1 MALAWS
7 GPRETD
13 KPGRE
18 EGHRSTE
25 PKSPLDGVPVLFY
38 SPSMDWARA
47 IEINRAA
54 LARIVA
60 ALVSLLAAQGEGPR
74 LPLPVYQMIARVLY
88 PAESAVRR
96 LIVMAA
102 RGLDLPSPRLRP
114 MPKGLAIERKTQGR
128 VSFQLFDTRKHF
140 GDPDDA
146 PILISGP
153 RIRSVEAPSPREL
166 FLAQF
171 AKQSHG
177 PSDGFSSAAET
188 QRVRRRLGVLKSA
201 LDHLPRQAKRMA
213 RWMKRR
219 AMMKNPSFTSPLRPG
234 PPPGRRSRSRDEID
248 LVLSECHALA
258 WQALR
263 PDTS

>member
-1 MALAWS
+1 
-7 GPRETD
+7 
-13 KPGRE
+13 
-18 EGHRSTE
+18 
-25 PKSPLDGVPVLFY
+25 
-38 SPSMDWARA
+38 MDWARA

-60 ALVSLLAAQGEGPR
+60 ALVSLLAAQGEAAR
-74 LPLPVYQMIARVLY
+74 LPLPVYELIARVLY

-102 RGLDLPSPRLRP
+102 RGLDLPAPRLRP
-114 MPKGLAIERKTQGR
+114 MPKGLVIERKTQGR

-153 RIRSVEAPSPREL
+153 RIRSVDALSPREL

-171 AKQSHG
+171 AK
-177 PSDGFSSAAET
+177 PSDGTPDGFNSAAET
-188 QRVRRRLGVLKSA
+188 QRVRRRLDVLKSA

-219 AMMKNPSFTSPLRPG
+219 AMMKNPPFTSPLRPG

-248 LVLSECHALA
+248 LVLTECHALA
-258 WQALR
+258 WEALR

>member
-1 MALAWS
+1 
-7 GPRETD
+7 
-13 KPGRE
+13 
-18 EGHRSTE
+18 
-25 PKSPLDGVPVLFY
+25 
-38 SPSMDWARA
+38 MDWARA

-54 LARIVA
+54 LTRIVA

-74 LPLPVYQMIARVLY
+74 LPLALYQLLARVLN

-102 RGLDLPSPRLRP
+102 RGLAVPAPQLRP
-114 MPKGLAIERKTQGR
+114 MPKGLVIERKTLGR
-128 VSFQLFDTRKHF
+128 SSFQLFDTRKRF

-146 PILISGP
+146 SAVLSGP
-153 RIRSVEAPSPREL
+153 RIRSVDNPSPREL

-171 AKQSHG
+171 VK
-177 PSDGFSSAAET
+177 PPDGFSSVAET
-188 QRVRRRLGVLKSA
+188 LRVRRRLDVLTSA

-219 AMMKNPSFTSPLRPG
+219 VLMKNPSFTSPLRPG
-234 PPPGRRSRSRDEID
+234 PPPGRRSRSWDESGDEID
-248 LVLSECHALA
+248 LVLTECHALA
-258 WQALR
+258 WHALA

>member
-1 MALAWS
+1 MVQC
-7 GPRETD
+7 ED
-13 KPGRE
+13 
-18 EGHRSTE
+18 GH
-25 PKSPLDGVPVLFY
+25 PKLPLDSVLVLFY
-38 SPSMDWARA
+38 RLSMDWARA

-60 ALVSLLAAQGEGPR
+60 ELLLLLAAQGEAAR
-74 LPLPVYQMIARVLY
+74 LSLPVYQLIARVLN

-102 RGLDLPSPRLRP
+102 RGLDLPAPRLRP
-114 MPKGLAIERKTQGR
+114 MPKGLVIERKTQGR
-128 VSFQLFDTRKHF
+128 VSFKLFDTRKHF

-146 PILISGP
+146 PITSSRPISGP
-153 RIRSVEAPSPREL
+153 RIRSIDALSPREL

-171 AKQSHG
+171 AKQSHV
-177 PSDGFSSAAET
+177 PPDGFSSAAET
-188 QRVRRRLGVLKSA
+188 QRVRRRLDVLKSA

-219 AMMKNPSFTSPLRPG
+219 AMMKNPPFTSPLRPG

-248 LVLSECHALA
+248 LVLTECHALA
-258 WQALR
+258 WQALK

>member
-1 MALAWS
+1 
-7 GPRETD
+7 
-13 KPGRE
+13 
-18 EGHRSTE
+18 
-25 PKSPLDGVPVLFY
+25 
-38 SPSMDWARA
+38 MDWARA

-54 LARIVA
+54 LASIVA
-60 ALVSLLAAQGEGPR
+60 ALASLLAARGEGPR
-74 LPLPVYQMIARVLY
+74 LPLAVYQLIARVLY

-96 LIVMAA
+96 LIVIAA
-102 RGLDLPSPRLRP
+102 RGLAVPAPRLRP
-114 MPKGLAIERKTQGR
+114 MPKGLVIERKACGR

-140 GDPDDA
+140 DDPDDA
-146 PILISGP
+146 PIAISGP
-153 RIRSVEAPSPREL
+153 RIRSVEALSPREL

-171 AKQSHG
+171 AK
-177 PSDGFSSAAET
+177 PSQESTDGFSSAAET
-188 QRVRRRLGVLKSA
+188 QRVRRRLEVLRSA

-219 AMMKNPSFTSPLRPG
+219 AMMKNPPFISPLRPG

-248 LVLSECHALA
+248 LVLTECHALA